1 MIKEKVNE
9 RGYKMKTVISKTFC
23 LILALCLALSF
34 AGCGNSAADAQEA
47 KTALT
52 AFMDAVVNLDMNEA
66 AKYVDD
72 PAVIDNLGLGDISG
86 LALDTAIQQNP
97 EMAQYKE
104 KLVPIV
110 NKAIEKAKEVCSY
123 EIIAE
128 EKDSSGFVYTISL
141 TMPNDSTAAEDQL
154 KKSMEEYTTQDGI
167 MKLMGELLSSGKIT
181 MSSSQ
186 DEIMN
191 ATFDVLSV
199 KIMDAIDNITFETK
213 TEEMKV
219 TVSKTDDKWLVNTA
233 EMNK

>member
-1 MIKEKVNE
+1 
-9 RGYKMKTVISKTFC
+9 MKNLISKTFC

-104 KLVPIV
+104 KFVPIV

-128 EKDSSGFVYTISL
+128 EKDTSGFVYTISL
-141 TMPNDSTAAEDQL
+141 TMPSDSNSAEDQL

-199 KIMDAIDNITFETK
+199 KIMDAIDKITFETK

-233 EMNK
+233 EINK